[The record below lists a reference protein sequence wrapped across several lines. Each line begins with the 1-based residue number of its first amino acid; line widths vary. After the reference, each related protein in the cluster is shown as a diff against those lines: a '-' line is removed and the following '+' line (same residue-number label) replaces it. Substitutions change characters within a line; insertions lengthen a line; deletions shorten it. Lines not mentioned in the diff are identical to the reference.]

1 MLAPLEEEASEP
13 VSTYLDIHYQ
23 PPEPPAIE
31 EYDVGGPPPQ
41 LKDVVQPLPKKAPIA
56 PSGVPIDGP
65 AADPIEGPSGIPIE
79 GPKGVPVEGPK
90 PRPID
95 GY

>member
-1 MLAPLEEEASEP
+1 MLPPLDGEASEP
-13 VSTYLDIHYQ
+13 VSTYVDIHYQ
-23 PPEPPAIE
+23 PPTIE
-31 EYDVGGPPPQ
+31 EFDVGGPAPE
-41 LKDVVQPLPKKAPIA
+41 LKDVVEPLPKKAPIA